1 MTRIL
6 WVLPYIYIA
15 EKTPTFRDQVRYI
28 VPVMNDASTIHR
40 TTIEIEVPA
49 FEGAREVLGT
59 KGYKET
65 VNEALRVV
73 SRREQLRR
81 GAERI
86 RSGALNLTTPEEL
99 EELRRPRF

>member
-1 MTRIL
+1 VNHVAT
-6 WVLPYIYIA
+6 
-15 EKTPTFRDQVRYI
+15 T
-28 VPVMNDASTIHR
+28 HR

-59 KGYKET
+59 SGYKET

-73 SRREQLRR
+73 SRGEQLRR

-86 RSGALNLTTPEEL
+86 RSGALGLVGPGEL
-99 EELRRPRF
+99 EEQRRPRF